1 MYDHFLFRWL
11 QKFLEKV
18 YGKVIAKKNIPNQN
32 QKSKRDVKIEVE
44 KRLRFLENDTETVC
58 TFVFQVQQ
66 SPKCFLIS
74 KYGLVKTNDCDDYSV
89 FNKKID

>member
-1 MYDHFLFRWL
+1 MIIFFSDGFKSFWK
-11 QKFLEKV
+11 KFMERLLR
-18 YGKVIAKKNIPNQN
+18 KKNIPNQN